1 MTDMADYLGTE
12 IWNKYLFDDAVRI
25 GENAFVNNYI
35 PVSAI
40 SKLMVDGIS
49 LKEALARAKKEVS
62 PLPHVRRGIAGHR
75 ALAFGLPL
83 IDKSQL
89 LAMVRSGK
97 RFAVREVTILDPLD
111 RMSGRIDELRF
122 TGALINGKHE
132 CHIVE
137 DKFPVKPLQTM
148 PKLYRVQLELYT
160 HLVRHSCDLQSTVTR
175 CILALH

>member
-1 MTDMADYLGTE
+1 MTNDSGAEQWDR
-12 IWNKYLFDDAVRI
+12 YLFDDVARI
-25 GENAFVNNYI
+25 GENAFVKNYV

-40 SKLMVDGIS
+40 SRSMANGIS
-49 LKEALARAKKEVS
+49 LGEALACAEKEVP
-62 PLPHVRRGIAGHR
+62 PLSHVRRGIAGHR

-111 RMSGRIDELRF
+111 RISGRIDELRF
-122 TGALINGKHE
+122 TGALVNGKHE
-132 CHIVE
+132 CHVVE
-137 DKFPVKPLQTM
+137 DKFPVKPLQSV

-160 HLVRHSCDLQSTVTR
+160 HLIRHSCDLQGTVTR